1 MNSVGRVVPNRG
13 PIVQLSI
20 QRPDDREHEIEALL
34 DTGFNGF
41 LALPSSI
48 IEAFSLSHLGRE
60 QVTLANGKVHFAR
73 KYEVTVRF
81 AGTVQSVEVVEAG
94 EPIVGMALL
103 RGYDLQVQCVDG
115 GAVRLETH
123 SEED

>member
-1 MNSVGRVVPNRG
+1 MTSVGRVVPNRG
-13 PIVQLSI
+13 PIVRLSI
-20 QRPDDREHEIEALL
+20 QRPDDRDHEIEALL

-41 LALPSSI
+41 LALPSSL
-48 IEAFSLSHLGRE
+48 IEAFSLPHLGRE
-60 QVTLANGKVHFAR
+60 QVTLANGEVHFAR

-103 RGYDLQVQCVDG
+103 RGYNLRVQCVDG

-123 SEED
+123 SEEN

>member
-1 MNSVGRVVPNRG
+1 MSSVGRVVPSRG

-20 QRPDDREHEIEALL
+20 QRPGDREREIEALL

-41 LALPSSI
+41 LALPSSL
-48 IEAFSLSHLGRE
+48 IEEFSLPHLGRE
-60 QVTLANGKVHFAR
+60 QVTLANGRVHFTR
-73 KYEVTVRF
+73 KYEVAVRF

-103 RGYDLQVQCVDG
+103 RGYDLHVQCVDG
-115 GAVRLETH
+115 GAVRLERH